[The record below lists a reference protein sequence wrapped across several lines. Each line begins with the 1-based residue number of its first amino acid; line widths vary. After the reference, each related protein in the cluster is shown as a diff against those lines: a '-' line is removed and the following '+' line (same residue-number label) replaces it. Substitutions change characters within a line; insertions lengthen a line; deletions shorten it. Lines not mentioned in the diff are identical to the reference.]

1 MYSSGVAYLLWL
13 AGLLGLCG
21 LHRFYLGKP
30 WTGLLWLFTGGLL
43 LIGQLIDLI
52 LIPGMTAQANLKAIQ
67 GGELTVRR
75 RDE

>member
-13 AGLLGLCG
+13 AGLVGLCG
-21 LHRFYLGKP
+21 LHRFYLGRP

-43 LIGQLIDLI
+43 FIGQLIDLI
-52 LIPGMTAQANLKAIQ
+52 LIPGMTAQANLKAIR
-67 GGELTVRR
+67 GGELEVRR

>member
-13 AGLLGLCG
+13 AGLVGVCG

-30 WTGLLWLFTGGLL
+30 WTGLLWLFTVGLFG
-43 LIGQLIDLI
+43 IGQLIDLL
-52 LIPGMTAQANLKAIQ
+52 LIPGLTAQANLRAIR
-67 GGELTVRR
+67 GGELVVR